1 MVSVTRSRAA
11 AYAASSSNSTA
22 ATLSQRQSL
31 EVGGL
36 TLIDM
41 VSADLCCMMV
51 GTYLR
56 ANHGHVQ
63 ARAAV
68 VRLRHNRPMRL
79 RSVPVLAPLVVAL
92 LVATAG
98 CDGESRRG
106 AALPGLQQGAASV
119 EWRGTLPCAD
129 CEGIDTLL
137 VLQRGDDAQRYDL
150 VEVYLAEEGSARFEE
165 GGDWRL
171 DGPVL
176 ALEPDTG
183 GQRHFRVQ
191 PGGALQASDVEGRAL
206 APGAGAVL
214 HPTGTIRP

>member
-1 MVSVTRSRAA
+1 
-11 AYAASSSNSTA
+11 
-22 ATLSQRQSL
+22 
-31 EVGGL
+31 
-36 TLIDM
+36 
-41 VSADLCCMMV
+41 MMV

-79 RSVPVLAPLVVAL
+79 RSVPVLASLVAAL

-106 AALPGLQQGAASV
+106 AALPGLQQGDAAGV

-137 VLQRGDDAQRYDL
+137 VLRRGGDAQRYDL

-171 DGPVL
+171 EGPVL
-176 ALEPDTG
+176 ELEPDTG

-191 PGGALQASDVEGRAL
+191 PGGALQASDLEGRAL

-214 HPTGTIRP
+214 HPTGMIRP